1 MQLKQLKI
9 TWNKKK
15 KNTFGKLLL
24 HFTHKKKKK
33 NTNAIHNL
41 IHTHTHTHTHIYI
54 YIYISSLLTYIMRRL
69 LLNYLLTMLTL
80 KSIQKFN
87 NK

>member
-1 MQLKQLKI
+1 MEL
-9 TWNKKK
+9 KK
-15 KNTFGKLLL
+15 KNIWKYIITFYTPK
-24 HFTHKKKKK
+24 KKKKK

-54 YIYISSLLTYIMRRL
+54 SSLSTYIMRGL

-80 KSIQKFN
+80 KCI
-87 NK
+87 